1 MNGKTPAVALAG
13 LFAAA
18 LGVSAATA
26 SADTLVEQIDACI
39 GAVGAPADHAELCM
53 GIYAQP
59 CMDAPESQTTVGAV
73 SCLRT
78 EFSAWDEILNRE
90 YDALSPLL
98 DEEQSAALWAAQRAW
113 IAYRDADCAF
123 PHVLIRGTMAQA
135 WSMDCVM
142 QHTARR
148 AMTLRGLLDF
158 MGN

>member
-1 MNGKTPAVALAG
+1 MNVTTLAATLAG
-13 LFAAA
+13 LLSAAA
-18 LGVSAATA
+18 ATFATSA
-26 SADTLVEQIDACI
+26 SADDLVGRIDACI
-39 GAVGAPADHAELCM
+39 GVVGAPADHAELCL
-53 GIYAQP
+53 GIHAQP
-59 CMDAPESQTTVGAV
+59 CMDAPENQTTVGLV
-73 SCLRT
+73 ECLRT

-90 YDALSPLL
+90 YEALQPLL
-98 DEEQSAALWAAQRAW
+98 DEEQRAALRDAERAW

-123 PHVLIRGTMAQA
+123 PHVLVRGTMAQP